1 MQSYKPFNKLDA
13 ISAAPQWDATATY
26 HENDPVV
33 YKGRYYRCAPA
44 MATVGTWYDAEWTAV
59 ELAEEIDT
67 KAPLASP
74 AFTGTPTAPTP
85 TDGDNSTK
93 VATTAFVQDA
103 LHYSIAT
110 VYDDSGYL
118 VVSDRCMNRFDA
130 TSFAGATINIIP
142 PSQPPGKSR
151 DFYVA
156 VTCGATVPSVE
167 VVGAFI
173 TYTLINTKGGTP
185 DLTLTANA
193 TTVLRFTEVANGLIG
208 VNPVFVVTGGANGGG
223 SVDPAQLAGK
233 LDSEAAAPDY
243 DSMAT
248 YAEGEYVT
256 YQGKLYY
263 AKQAIT
269 TAEAWTAAHWQED
282 RLAPYI
288 KTFAAAITALS
299 QRGYVIDDNG
309 QPVAVF
315 PDGTVPQIDGYPLR
329 YSIPAS
335 VALTATND
343 EATLVLA
350 DRAVTNA
357 TIATGFSTLNLTF
370 PTAISGKVRDFYLR
384 ITVAAGESAPAM
396 VLPQGITAETPD
408 GSLPAIADGDDSAA
422 STTIVYFSE
431 TSAGTFIV
439 KAETVTTVASAA

>member
-33 YKGRYYRCAPA
+33 YKGRYYRCAASPT
-44 MATVGTWYDAEWTAV
+44 ATVGTWEDWEWREVA
-59 ELAEEIDT
+59 LAEEIDE
-67 KAPLASP
+67 KAPLASLP
-74 AFTGTPTAPTP
+74 YAIASVPSG
-85 TDGDNSTK
+85 
-93 VATTAFVQDA
+93 DA
-103 LHYSIAT
+103 LADRTVNTKTVNAAT
-110 VYDDSGYL
+110 YAPS
-118 VVSDRCMNRFDA
+118 FPA
-130 TSFAGATINIIP
+130 ETS
-142 PSQPPGKSR
+142 GKSC
-151 DFYVA
+151 DFYLA
-156 VTCGATVPSVE
+156 ITSDTAGTVSAPS
-167 VVGAFI
+167 GK
-173 TYTLINTKGGTP
+173 TLNNAKGES
-185 DLTLTANA
+185 ANLDYEA
-193 TTVLRFTEVANGLIG
+193 NKTTVLRFTQIGANAY
-208 VNPVFVVTGGANGGG
+208 VVTGGANGGG

-233 LDSEAAAPDY
+233 LDSEAAASDY
-243 DSMAT
+243 DSTAT

-256 YQGKLYY
+256 YLGKLYY

-269 TAEAWTAAHWQED
+269 IAENWTAAHWQED

-309 QPVAVF
+309 QPIAVF

-396 VLPQGITAETPD
+396 VLPQGITTETPD
-408 GSLPAIADGDDSAA
+408 GSLPTIADGGTSAA

-431 TSAGTFIV
+431 TLAGTFIV